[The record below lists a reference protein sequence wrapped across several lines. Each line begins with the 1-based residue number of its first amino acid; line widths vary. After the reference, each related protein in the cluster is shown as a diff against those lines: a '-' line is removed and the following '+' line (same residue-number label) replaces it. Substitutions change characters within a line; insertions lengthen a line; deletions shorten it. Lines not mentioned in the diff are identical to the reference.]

1 MSVCLHVCAT
11 DISLPRP
18 HSMPPLRVF
27 AFGIINSL
35 YQGMHSYM
43 YLWRLPIWPSNW
55 IPLASDICPFGS
67 FSGSEWRVPMICWC
81 HNCSSI
87 GFIVGTI
94 LWPNWFCCLNFQY
107 LAISSSCECLTNFY
121 LNIAWKWHVKVATFQ
136 PQQSQ
141 IPWVGHLPHLISIE
155 HPGPFKL
162 NGSYVSAFLA
172 AIWPYLLHYVLASTE
187 LCCKIVATS
196 IIPLGSHLAVAK
208 TNTGGKGQKQPTHTQ
223 GMPINCGG
231 K

>member
-1 MSVCLHVCAT
+1 MCVPLTYHCPAPIRC
-11 DISLPRP
+11 P
-18 HSMPPLRVF
+18 HCEYLLLGLSTHCTRACIHTRSYGGSPFDPP
-27 AFGIINSL
+27 
-35 YQGMHSYM
+35 
-43 YLWRLPIWPSNW
+43 
-55 IPLASDICPFGS
+55 
-67 FSGSEWRVPMICWC
+67 
-81 HNCSSI
+81 I
-87 GFIVGTI
+87 GFHWLLTFAHLVVFRDPNGGFQWYADVII
-94 LWPNWFCCLNFQY
+94 ALQLSSSWELYIWPNWFCCLNFQY
-107 LAISSSCECLTNFY
+107 LAISSSCECLKNFY

>member
-1 MSVCLHVCAT
+1 MCVPLTYHCPAPIRC
-11 DISLPRP
+11 P
-18 HSMPPLRVF
+18 HCEYLLLGLSTHCTRACIHTCTYGGSPFDPP
-27 AFGIINSL
+27 
-35 YQGMHSYM
+35 
-43 YLWRLPIWPSNW
+43 
-55 IPLASDICPFGS
+55 
-67 FSGSEWRVPMICWC
+67 
-81 HNCSSI
+81 I
-87 GFIVGTI
+87 GFHWLLTFAHLVVFRAPNGGFQWYADAII
-94 LWPNWFCCLNFQY
+94 ALQLSSSWELYIWPNWFCCLNFQY